1 MMIANEPISSS
12 PSLPAALAARA
23 RAASDG
29 RLALDVLVGLVA
41 AISLAVWRPMAWP
54 IGLSVGVALA
64 SFGTWGIA
72 EREIQD
78 RLRNAHMAGPAVR
91 VFRAAQ
97 ALSIV
102 VGTLAVLTA
111 GFALVGMALGTIIS

>member
-41 AISLAVWRPMAWP
+41 AICLAVWRPMAWP
-54 IGLSVGVALA
+54 IGLGIGVALA

-72 EREIQD
+72 ERESQE
-78 RLRNAHMAGPAVR
+78 RAHNAQAAVR
-91 VFRAAQ
+91 VFRLLQ
-97 ALSIV
+97 VTSII